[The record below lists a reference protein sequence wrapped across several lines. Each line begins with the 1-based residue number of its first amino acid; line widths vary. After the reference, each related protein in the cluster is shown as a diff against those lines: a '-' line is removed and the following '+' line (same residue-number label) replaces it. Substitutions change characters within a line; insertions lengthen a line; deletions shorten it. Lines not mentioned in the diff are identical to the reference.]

1 MRRRATFWQLDTVSS
16 TSHARVVTSE
26 LIYAAVAGGA
36 LVGILAILSSG
47 TLQWWRMRRLRLP
60 RRLSFEVVRGA
71 SLPEDAR
78 APLAFLRE
86 RLQPLGFSELEGP
99 VLLTS
104 LSQAGHRLWLVPFV
118 HEGECAYFF
127 LGIDAAFSPSSELA
141 IHIVTPLANN
151 RRVETS
157 TLEVLGQLIRPE
169 AVAAQIVLDAE
180 SVEEIWSRHRRA
192 LTRFERSERMPVRP
206 SDWPPLARAAYD
218 GWLRA
223 AVRSQRLI
231 LDHSQQTY
239 RVRRRPRRLL

>member
-1 MRRRATFWQLDTVSS
+1 MLPPVP
-16 TSHARVVTSE
+16 VE

-36 LVGILAILSSG
+36 LVGILTILLSSAA
-47 TLQWWRMRRLRLP
+47 QWWRLRQVRLP
-60 RRLSFEVVRGA
+60 RRLSFERVEGA
-71 SLPEDAR
+71 DLPEDAR

-86 RLQPLGFSELEGP
+86 RLRPLGFTELDGP

-104 LSQAGHRLWLVPFV
+104 LNQVGHRLWLVPFV
-118 HEGECAYFF
+118 HEDERAYFF
-127 LGIDAAFSPSSELA
+127 LGIDAAISPSSELA

-151 RRVETS
+151 RRVETT

-169 AVAAQIVLDAE
+169 AVAAQVVLDAE

-192 LTRFERSERMPVRP
+192 LTRFERSERLEVR
-206 SDWPPLARAAYD
+206 STDWPPLARAAYEA
-218 GWLRA
+218 WLRA